1 MMQTIIK
8 LNLLKV
14 IFNKGLLCVFAT
26 MFSMQLQAQI
36 SIDVSNQS
44 LKDVLRKIED
54 ISDYRFFYNEKL
66 EGLKKKCTIK
76 CHNYSIEK
84 TMYLLLAET
93 AIDYEIKNKTII
105 VLFKSD
111 KVISDSKLISANVN
125 DVNGD
130 PIIGANVMVSG
141 TKTGT
146 TTDRNGKFTL
156 SVTADSKLVI
166 SYIGHVK
173 RLVNVSDINGTSI
186 QLIEESGQLTDVVVV
201 GYGKQKKV
209 HLTASVASISA
220 KELEYRPVVS
230 ISQLLQGLTAG
241 VTVIKQ
247 AGSPGNDIP
256 IINIRGINTINP
268 AENGPYCL
276 IDGAPAYIENVNP
289 ADIESISI
297 LKDAAATAIYGSSG
311 ANGVVLIN
319 LKKGV
324 PRKTQINFNCYLGNQ
339 HPTTT
344 PETVDALDFMKTHNL
359 QQTNNGLPLLYSPEY
374 ISKYK
379 RYLRTSDLYPNTNWL
394 NEILVPNYIHNED
407 LSISGGN
414 SDFVARFSLGNLKNT
429 GLIPNTSYDRKSIR
443 FNSTYTPYQ
452 FLSFNIAISNLFT
465 ENIQPSYSTLEIYKT
480 ASLSS
485 VMSNA
490 RLQNGNYGS
499 GYLYNGTNALAL
511 AELGGEDKN
520 KGNNAGIDLGFTLTP
535 LKGLDLSFIY
545 SYRSN
550 TYDRTIFKGQ
560 YDWYN
565 DNGTSGGI
573 SPATNSFK
581 SSYIYSLANQYR
593 VTLNYCNRINKHYF
607 SILAG
612 MDNSDTHTG
621 NLTAGRS
628 NYFNNDFQQI
638 DAGDIATATNSGKQD
653 AYANISGI
661 GRMNYAYDDKYLFEL
676 NARNDQSSIF
686 ARDHRNAFFPSL
698 SAGWR
703 LCQEDFMEDIK
714 TLSNLKLRS
723 SWGTSG
729 RAVAPNGDFYP
740 YLNKVEI
747 SNQATVMNEALQ
759 TGAAVSQ
766 WADETFTWE
775 KTEMYNIGLD
785 FGLFNNRLTGEL
797 DLFTKKLTDG
807 VYLRPMP
814 AISGLTRAYTNFV
827 GMQNRGWE
835 LSVRWNDNIGNLKY
849 GVGLNLADIKNEI
862 TDIGGLDPVY
872 TSNGSAYSVGH
883 ELLAYYVYKS
893 DGLLTKDDVADPNVP
908 KISTK
913 VVAGNVKLLDISGP
927 NGVPDGKIDAN
938 DRYYVGSRFPRY
950 QFSAP
955 IHLEWNGFDAYIFLQ
970 GVGKSTGL
978 INRYASTVN
987 STATQGSYLS
997 WEKDTWD
1004 AETNPGG
1011 KVPAFGGDN
1020 GGLSDYY
1027 MKSNAYIRLKTL
1039 TLGYSLAEK
1048 MLKKVGIDKLRFYVS
1063 GENVL
1068 TFTDFYQGFDPEML
1082 VNVNLFNYPNA
1093 STFVVGFNIGFK

>member
-1 MMQTIIK
+1 MASINKQF
-8 LNLLKV
+8 LLK
-14 IFNKGLLCVFAT
+14 ILLRKGLLLVFILT
-26 MFSMQLQAQI
+26 LQQLQAQI
-36 SIDVSNQS
+36 SVDITNRPI
-44 LKDVLRKIED
+44 KEILRRIENT
-54 ISDYRFFYNEKL
+54 SDFRFFYNENL
-66 EGLKKKCTIK
+66 QGLNKISSLKCE
-76 CHNYSIEK
+76 NFSIEK
-84 TMYLLLAET
+84 TLSLLFSDLD
-93 AIDYEIKNKTII
+93 IDYEFKSRKFI
-105 VLFKSD
+105 VLFERK
-111 KVISDSKLISANVN
+111 KNIVTTRQISATVVDENQV
-125 DVNGD
+125 
-130 PIIGANVMVSG
+130 PIIGANIMISD

-146 TTDRNGKFTL
+146 ITDVNGKFTL
-156 SVTADSKLVI
+156 LVDPGSFLIISHIGYERITIKVSELNNSPIKL
-166 SYIGHVK
+166 IGD
-173 RLVNVSDINGTSI
+173 NNY
-186 QLIEESGQLTDVVVV
+186 LTDIVVV

-209 HLTASVASISA
+209 HLTGSVASISA
-220 KELEYRPVVS
+220 KELEDRPVVS

-247 AGSPGNDIP
+247 VGSPGNDIP

-297 LKDAAATAIYGSSG
+297 LKDAAATAIYGSSA

-319 LKKGV
+319 LKKGIQG
-324 PRKTQINFNCYLGNQ
+324 KTQITFNSYVGTQ
-339 HPTTT
+339 WPTTM
-344 PETVDALDFMKTHNL
+344 PETVGALDFMRIHNL
-359 QQTNNGLPLLYSPEY
+359 QQKNNGLFPLYSPEY
-374 ISKYK
+374 ISQYK
-379 RYLRTSDLYPNTNWL
+379 RYMGTTDLYPNTNWL

-407 LSISGGN
+407 LSISGGSSN
-414 SDFVARFSLGNLKNT
+414 LVARLSLGNLKNT

-443 FNSTYTPYQ
+443 FNCTFTPIKI
-452 FLSFNIAISNLFT
+452 LSLNIALSNLFT
-465 ENIQPSYSTLEIYKT
+465 ENIQPSYTTLEIFKT
-480 ASLSS
+480 VGHSS

-490 RLQNGNYGS
+490 RLQNDKYGS

-511 AELGGEDKN
+511 AESGGQDKN
-520 KGNNAGIDLGFTLTP
+520 KGNNAGIDLGFSLTP

-560 YDWYN
+560 YEWYT
-565 DNGTSGGI
+565 DKGISGGI

-581 SSYIYSLANQYR
+581 SSYSYSLANQYR
-593 VTLNYCNRINKHYF
+593 VMLNYTNRIKKHYF

-638 DAGDIATATNSGKQD
+638 DAGDIATATNNGKED
-653 AYANISGI
+653 AYANISAI
-661 GRMNYAYDDKYLFEL
+661 GRINYAFDDKYLFEL

-686 ARDHRNAFFPSL
+686 APKYRNAFFPSV

-703 LCQEDFMEDIK
+703 INQEKFLSDIK
-714 TLSNLKLRS
+714 EISNLKLRA
-723 SWGTSG
+723 SWGRAG
-729 RAVAPNGDFYP
+729 RSVAPNSDFYP
-740 YLNKVEI
+740 YITKVDI
-747 SNQATVMNEALQ
+747 NNQAVVLNEITQ
-759 TGAAVSQ
+759 NGAAVTQ

-797 DLFTKKLTDG
+797 DLFSKQLTDG
-807 VYLRPMP
+807 VYLKPMP
-814 AISGLTRAYTNFV
+814 ATSGLIRGYTNFV
-827 GMQNRGWE
+827 GMRNRGWE
-835 LSVRWNDNIGNLKY
+835 LSVRWTDNIGKLKY
-849 GVGLNLADIKNEI
+849 NVGLNLADIKNEI
-862 TDIGGLDPVY
+862 TDIGGLDPIY
-872 TSNGSAYSVGH
+872 TSNGAVYNVGH

-893 DGLLTKDDVADPNVP
+893 DGLITKEDVIDPNVP
-908 KISTK
+908 KISNK

-927 NGVPDGKIDAN
+927 DGVPDGKIDAN
-938 DRYYVGSRFPRY
+938 DRYYVGTRFPRY

-955 IHLEWNGFDAYIFLQ
+955 IHLEWNSFDAYIFLQ
-970 GVGKSTGL
+970 GVGQSTGL
-978 INRYASTVN
+978 INRYASSVN
-987 STATQGSYLS
+987 SAATLGSYLS

-1039 TLGYSLAEK
+1039 TLGYSLAQK
-1048 MLKKVGIDKLRFYVS
+1048 TLTKLGIDKVRFYVS

-1068 TFTDFYQGFDPEML
+1068 TFTDFYQGFDPEIP

-1093 STFVVGFNIGFK
+1093 STFVVGFNIGFKK